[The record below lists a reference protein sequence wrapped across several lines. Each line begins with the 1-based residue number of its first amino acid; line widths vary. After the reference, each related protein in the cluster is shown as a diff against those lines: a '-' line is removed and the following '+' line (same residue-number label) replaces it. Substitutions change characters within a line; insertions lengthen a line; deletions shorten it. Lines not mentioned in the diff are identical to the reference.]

1 MKKVTLII
9 DDNYSDVITVTV
21 VGVRGNMINVNTS
34 AYEIDDGDVIVIDPD
49 KEVQPNENY

>member
-9 DDNYSDVITVTV
+9 DDDYSDVITVTV
-21 VGVRGNMINVNTS
+21 VGVRGNMINLNVS

-49 KEVQPNENY
+49 KEVQPNENH

>member
-21 VGVRGNMINVNTS
+21 LGVRGNMINCNVS

-49 KEVQPNENY
+49 KEVQPNENH